1 MDEIDYRDEGII
13 LFQAEKKAK
22 DLNCVKY
29 LECSA
34 LSKSGFVIFQINIQL
49 FLLWQSLLW
58 QPLLGIIVGQS
69 FFFCIL
75 VSHSF

>member
-1 MDEIDYRDEGII
+1 MDEIDYRDERI

-34 LSKSGFVIFQINIQL
+34 LSKSGFVILSI
-49 FLLWQSLLW
+49 
-58 QPLLGIIVGQS
+58 
-69 FFFCIL
+69 
-75 VSHSF
+75 